1 MSVKLIFWSQDPK
14 NKNRNRHCWTFLCCT
29 SRGRER
35 GRESG
40 REATKWSDREIWR
53 TTATNLLL
61 DGFILFPHPA
71 PTAPSALPAAG
82 AVKIYLSYKFCGA
95 SLSLFL
101 YCSTAERAESSA
113 ESEKHLIILFLC
125 HSQCLQNSLCTEK
138 WRRSQAEIE
147 TNQSGWQ
154 SFLFCFVLSC
164 PLPNLYI
171 VAAAVV
177 SLFRSLY
184 LCVCCEKL

>member
-14 NKNRNRHCWTFLCCT
+14 NKNRNRHCWTFLCRT

-35 GRESG
+35 AEERQLNG
-40 REATKWSDREIWR
+40 ATERYGERQPQICCWMVLCCSP
-53 TTATNLLL
+53 TLPLLPLLL
-61 DGFILFPHPA
+61 FLLLVQLKFICLINFVGH
-71 PTAPSALPAAG
+71 L
-82 AVKIYLSYKFCGA
+82 